1 MSRQIEA
8 VLFDMDETLLDRQAS
23 LRAFVRA
30 QHARHAHV
38 LGSVDVEHFVERFL
52 TLDDNGRLWK
62 DEVYRRILDEN
73 DITDLDAQTLVDEY
87 LADFNRHCIGFP
99 DLRPMLDAL
108 QPLGLRLG
116 VITNGRYPF
125 QQRNFEALSVADFFD
140 IVVVSG
146 AEQIR
151 KPDPEIFHR
160 ALGRIG
166 ASPKSTVFVG
176 DNPDADIRGA
186 QNVGMRGVW
195 KRNFYWPTC
204 PHADAVIDNL
214 RDLPPLL
221 HTWQNG

>member
-1 MSRQIEA
+1 M
-8 VLFDMDETLLDRQAS
+8 
-23 LRAFVRA
+23 
-30 QHARHAHV
+30 
-38 LGSVDVEHFVERFL
+38 G
-52 TLDDNGRLWK
+52 GWK

-87 LADFNRHCIGFP
+87 LADFNRHCIGF

-160 ALGRIG
+160 ARTYRRAAQIYRLRGRQPRRRHPRRAKCG
-166 ASPKSTVFVG
+166 HA
-176 DNPDADIRGA
+176 RCLEA
-186 QNVGMRGVW
+186 Q
-195 KRNFYWPTC
+195 FLLAY
-204 PHADAVIDNL
+204 
-214 RDLPPLL
+214 LPPRRRRDRQPARSATSAAHMAKRLIRLAQPLVLGLALIFIALL
-221 HTWQNG
+221 LRSQWAELRATIGGSTPVGYCFRAFCW

>member
-1 MSRQIEA
+1 M
-8 VLFDMDETLLDRQAS
+8 
-23 LRAFVRA
+23 
-30 QHARHAHV
+30 
-38 LGSVDVEHFVERFL
+38 EHFVERFL

-87 LADFNRHCIGFP
+87 LADFNRHCIGFLICAQCWDGKAAVGAAP
-99 DLRPMLDAL
+99 VSSPMA
-108 QPLGLRLG
+108 
-116 VITNGRYPF
+116 YPF
-125 QQRNFEALSVADFFD
+125 QQRKLRGVERSGFLRHRGR
-140 IVVVSG
+140 SG

-160 ALGRIG
+160 ARTYRRAAQIYRLRGRQPRCRHPRRAKCG
-166 ASPKSTVFVG
+166 HA
-176 DNPDADIRGA
+176 RCL
-186 QNVGMRGVW
+186 